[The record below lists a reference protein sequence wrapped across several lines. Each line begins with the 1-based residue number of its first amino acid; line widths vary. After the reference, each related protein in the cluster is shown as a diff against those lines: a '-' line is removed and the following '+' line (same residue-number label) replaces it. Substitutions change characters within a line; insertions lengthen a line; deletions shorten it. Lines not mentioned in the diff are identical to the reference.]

1 MSEIREHSPFP
12 QRTDLED
19 FGGPTFLSD
28 DFQEGA
34 LESSIPDIEIVS
46 FFPVLYDFCNNSKS
60 QESTR
65 PDIEIVSFSPH
76 LIQFLWFM

>member
-1 MSEIREHSPFP
+1 MSEVREHSPFP

-46 FFPVLYDFCNNSKS
+46 F
-60 QESTR
+60 
-65 PDIEIVSFSPH
+65 
-76 LIQFLWFM
+76 LI

>member
-1 MSEIREHSPFP
+1 MSEVREHSPFP

-46 FFPVLYDFCNNSKS
+46 FPVSYMISVIILNHKNPLDQTLK
-60 QESTR
+60 
-65 PDIEIVSFSPH
+65 
-76 LIQFLWFM
+76 L

>member
-46 FFPVLYDFCNNSKS
+46 FPMSYMISVIILNHKNPLDQTLK
-60 QESTR
+60 
-65 PDIEIVSFSPH
+65 
-76 LIQFLWFM
+76 L

>member
-46 FFPVLYDFCNNSKS
+46 FPVSYMISVIILNHKNPLDQTLK
-60 QESTR
+60 
-65 PDIEIVSFSPH
+65 
-76 LIQFLWFM
+76 L

>member
-1 MSEIREHSPFP
+1 MSEVREHSPFP

-46 FFPVLYDFCNNSKS
+46 FPVSYMISIIILNHKNPLDQTLK
-60 QESTR
+60 
-65 PDIEIVSFSPH
+65 
-76 LIQFLWFM
+76 L

>member
-1 MSEIREHSPFP
+1 VEKTYNPFP

-46 FFPVLYDFCNNSKS
+46 FPVSYMISIIILNHKNPLDQTLK
-60 QESTR
+60 
-65 PDIEIVSFSPH
+65 
-76 LIQFLWFM
+76 L